1 MVKEKDGEK
10 KMTVAELVEQLQKV
24 EDEDAEV
31 FLYDSDDI
39 RHKLGCAIL
48 ERDLLDDE
56 FVVVLKK

>member
-1 MVKEKDGEK
+1 
-10 KMTVAELVEQLQKV
+10 MTVAELVEQLQKV

-31 FLYDSDDI
+31 FLYDADDI

>member
-1 MVKEKDGEK
+1 
-10 KMTVAELVEQLQKV
+10 MTVAELVERLQKV